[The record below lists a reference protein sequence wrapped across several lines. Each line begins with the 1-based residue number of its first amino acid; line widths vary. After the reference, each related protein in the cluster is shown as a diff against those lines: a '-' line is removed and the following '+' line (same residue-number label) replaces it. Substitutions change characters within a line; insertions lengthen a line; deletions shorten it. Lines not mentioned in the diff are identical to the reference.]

1 MGSAARFW
9 PTRLFKLGARN
20 DASPEFVPRTEIAA
34 RIIGKK
40 VAEPAAELKVT
51 STGQEST
58 AVTSLDDL
66 TQAVDLPPATLPAD
80 DADLSR
86 QADRFLP
93 DKTSTTL
100 TDKRGRVIR
109 ARIIN
114 LSATGVAIEA
124 DFRAMPADSVTTV
137 GSKPVRPGRTI
148 RGGQVFVFD
157 KPLDPARC
165 NKQVVL

>member
-9 PTRLFKLGARN
+9 PAGLFRLGTRSA
-20 DASPEFVPRTEIAA
+20 APSEFVPTTEIAA

-40 VAEPAAELKVT
+40 VAEPAPSPAV
-51 STGQEST
+51 QES
-58 AVTSLDDL
+58 AALTSLDDL
-66 TQAVDLPPATLPAD
+66 QLALDQPPATLPVD
-80 DADLSR
+80 DTDFSR

-93 DKTSTTL
+93 DKTSTTM
-100 TDKRGRVIR
+100 TDKRGKVIR

-124 DFRAMPADSVTTV
+124 DFRIMPADSVTTV
-137 GSKPVRPGRTI
+137 GSKPVKPGRSI